1 MVPNATPLATVVIPT
16 LDRSQELE
24 SCQKSLEAQ
33 KGVPHE
39 AVEVILIKERGPLAQ
54 LRNQGL
60 SQARAPVVSFI
71 DDDVVCSP
79 TWLSSL
85 LRVFRESPQ
94 VMGVTGPAII
104 PESSRP
110 NRDIYRFRSLTWAYT
125 TLFVYP
131 EYRPGHLTT
140 AGTFVPTPD
149 YSYQGSVQFLEACN
163 MSFRTEALKAVGGF
177 DEAYG
182 GIGDWSEPDCAF
194 RLRQRYGNDCL
205 WFSPDARLEHHPS
218 RGGAYLFRDAD
229 ARQRLDNYRLFASRW
244 VPPTLRHR
252 LYRAFLTGYYAWKQC
267 SAQ

>member
-1 MVPNATPLATVVIPT
+1 MVPLASVVIPT
-16 LDRSQELE
+16 LERNQELE
-24 SCQKSLEAQ
+24 SCLQALDAQ
-33 KGVPHE
+33 TE
-39 AVEVILIKERGPLAQ
+39 QRFERILITERGPLAA

-182 GIGDWSEPDCAF
+182 GIGDWSEPDVCY
-194 RLRQRYGNDCL
+194 RLRLRYGNDSL
-205 WFSPDARLEHHPS
+205 YFSPTVWLEHRPS
-218 RGGAYLFRDAD
+218 QGGAYLFRDAD
-229 ARQRLDNYRLFASRW
+229 ARQRLNNYRLFAKRW
-244 VPPTLRHR
+244 VPFTLRHR
-252 LYRAFLTGYYAWKQC
+252 LYRAFLTGYYTWKQC
-267 SAQ
+267 SAR